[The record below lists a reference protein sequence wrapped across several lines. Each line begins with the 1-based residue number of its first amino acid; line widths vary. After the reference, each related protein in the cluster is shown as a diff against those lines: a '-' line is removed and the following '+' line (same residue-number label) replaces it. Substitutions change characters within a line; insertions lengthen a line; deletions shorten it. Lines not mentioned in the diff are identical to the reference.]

1 MYIYVYIFIYIHT
14 YVWSVV
20 CTYITDH
27 KHWTCCK
34 SHSLYYVYYMY
45 ILYDRPQALD
55 RLLKSLEDAEY
66 MDDTVALEIYVD
78 GVRDTQKLNAF
89 YSQQNVRGY
98 SS

>member
-1 MYIYVYIFIYIHT
+1 
-14 YVWSVV
+14 
-20 CTYITDH
+20 
-27 KHWTCCK
+27 
-34 SHSLYYVYYMY
+34 MY

-98 SS
+98 SSWRSKFDILTWLNATRMSRILT